1 MLFIISVIFS
11 ALSLSFFVYVLLS
24 PSLNEDEHQKTTYFK
39 YFRWLF
45 PWVNVLSLLVM
56 PFLSWRYQKNIEK
69 LIETAGYKEKI
80 WLKEIVGLQA
90 MGALVG
96 MSLWGI
102 VWVKI
107 TMHYGLGLLGAI
119 TATWIGGYLPVAWL
133 KNKRQ
138 QRKIDMLKAF
148 PFFLDMVTLCVEAG
162 SNLQTALI
170 VAMQSMRECALRDE
184 LQHAINDMRTGTV
197 RIEAL
202 KAMAVRCDL
211 AEVKQW
217 VSSLAQAE
225 LLGTSLGVVLRTQSD
240 QFRQERFLRAEKQAA
255 KTPVKLLFPLIC
267 FIFPCTFIV
276 IGFPIVMKLL
286 AMDLF

>member
-1 MLFIISVIFS
+1 
-11 ALSLSFFVYVLLS
+11 
-24 PSLNEDEHQKTTYFK
+24 
-39 YFRWLF
+39 
-45 PWVNVLSLLVM
+45 M

-69 LIETAGYKEKI
+69 LIETAGYKDKV

-90 MGALVG
+90 VGGMVG
-96 MSLWGI
+96 MGLWGI
-102 VWVKI
+102 LWIQI
-107 TMHYGLGLLGAI
+107 TLHYGLGLLGAI
-119 TATWIGGYLPVAWL
+119 TAAWIGGYLPIAWL
-133 KNKRQ
+133 KRKRQ
-138 QRKIDMLKAF
+138 ERKVDMLKAF

-162 SNLQTALI
+162 SNLQTALV

-184 LQHAINDMRTGTV
+184 LQHAINDMRTGTG

-225 LLGTSLGVVLRTQSD
+225 LLGTSLGVVLRAQSD

>member
-1 MLFIISVIFS
+1 MLFIISVLFS
-11 ALSLSFFVYVLLS
+11 AISLSFLVYVLLS
-24 PSLNEDEHQKTTYFK
+24 PSLNDAHQQTTYFK
-39 YFRWLF
+39 HFRWLF

-69 LIETAGYKEKI
+69 LIETAGYKDKV

-90 MGALVG
+90 VGGMVG
-96 MSLWGI
+96 MGLWGI
-102 VWVKI
+102 LWVQI
-107 TMHYGLGLLGAI
+107 TLPYGLGLLGGI
-119 TATWIGGYLPVAWL
+119 TAAWIGGYLPIAWL
-133 KNKRQ
+133 KRKRQ
-138 QRKIDMLKAF
+138 ERKLDMLKAF

-162 SNLQTALI
+162 SNLQTALM

-184 LQHAINDMRTGTV
+184 LQHAINDMRTGTG

-225 LLGTSLGVVLRTQSD
+225 LLGTSLGVVLRAQSD

>member
-1 MLFIISVIFS
+1 MLFIISVLFS
-11 ALSLSFFVYVLLS
+11 ALSLSFLVYVLLS
-24 PSLNEDEHQKTTYFK
+24 PSLNNEHQKTTYFK
-39 YFRWLF
+39 HFQWLF
-45 PWVNVLSLLVM
+45 PWVNVLSLLVT

-80 WLKEIVGLQA
+80 YLKEIVGLQA
-90 MGALVG
+90 MGSIIG
-96 MSLWGI
+96 MSAWGLFWI
-102 VWVKI
+102 QI
-107 TMHYGLGLLGAI
+107 ALHYGLGLLGGI
-119 TATWIGGYLPVAWL
+119 TAIWIGGYLPIAWL

-138 QRKIDMLKAF
+138 QRKIDVLKAF

-162 SNLQTALI
+162 SNLQTALM

-184 LQHAINDMRTGTV
+184 LRHAINDMRTGMV

-211 AEVKQW
+211 VEVKQW

>member
-1 MLFIISVIFS
+1 MLLIISVLFS
-11 ALSLSFFVYVLLS
+11 ALSLGFFVYVLLS
-24 PSLNEDEHQKTTYFK
+24 PSLNEAHQRPTYFK
-39 YFRWLF
+39 HFQWLF
-45 PWVNVLSLLVM
+45 PWVHVLSMLVM
-56 PFLSWRYQKNIEK
+56 PFLSWRYQKHIEK
-69 LIETAGYKEKI
+69 LIETAGYKDKV

-90 MGALVG
+90 MGGMVS

-102 VWVKI
+102 LWMQI
-107 TMHYGLGLLGAI
+107 TSHYGLGIAGCIVA
-119 TATWIGGYLPVAWL
+119 AWIGGYLPLVWL
-133 KNKRQ
+133 KSKRQ
-138 QRKIDMLKAF
+138 QRKIEMLKAF

-162 SNLQTALI
+162 SNLQTALMM
-170 VAMQSMRECALRDE
+170 AMQSMRDCALRDE
-184 LQHAINDMRTGTV
+184 LLHAMNDMRTGVV

-211 AEVKQW
+211 VEVKQW

-225 LLGTSLGVVLRTQSD
+225 LLGTSLGVVLRAQSD